1 MNFLTSDLTDQV
13 ALVTGATGELGRVIA
28 RTLAERGAD
37 IAVHYHSNAAKAA
50 ELADEITALGRRSFA
65 VPGDVSDRESV
76 AAMKGAIEDAL
87 STPSIVVL
95 NAVSKYNWKPVL
107 EQPLDDFEDQF
118 RSCVAQT
125 VLVTQA
131 FVPAMVAR
139 GSGRIIGI
147 SSEAALQ
154 CYTLHSAYAA
164 GKRGTDGVLR
174 CLAREVG
181 PHGVTVNQIAPGWVV
196 TDKDRRAGEEH
207 HSGYESAVPLRRR
220 GEDID
225 IAAAVAFL
233 ASEQARFIT
242 GAFLP
247 VCGGNVMV
255 GI

>member
-1 MNFLTSDLTDQV
+1 MTIHLSGQT
-13 ALVTGATGELGRVIA
+13 ALITGATGELGRVIA
-28 RTLAERGAD
+28 RTLAECGAD
-37 IAVHYHSNAAKAA
+37 IAVHYHSNADKAA
-50 ELADEITALGRRSFA
+50 ELCAEIEGMGRRALA
-65 VPGDVSDRESV
+65 VQADVSNAQSV
-76 AAMKGAIEDAL
+76 AAMRAAIEEKLGAP
-87 STPSIVVL
+87 TIVVL
-95 NAVSKYNWKPVL
+95 NAVSKYDWKPVL
-107 EQPLDDFEDQF
+107 EQPLKDFEDQF

-139 GSGRIIGI
+139 GSGRILGI

-164 GKRGTDGVLR
+164 GKRGMDGVLR

-196 TDKDRRAGEEH
+196 TDKDREAGKESH
-207 HSGYESAVPLRRR
+207 PGYESAVPLRRR
-220 GEDID
+220 GADTD
-225 IAAAVAFL
+225 IAHAVTFL
-233 ASEQARFIT
+233 ASEQAGFIT

>member
-1 MNFLTSDLTDQV
+1 MTINLSGQT
-13 ALVTGATGELGRVIA
+13 ALVTGASGDLGRVIS
-28 RTLAERGAD
+28 RSLAQCGAD
-37 IAVHYHSNAAKAA
+37 IAVHYHSNADNAA
-50 ELADEITALGRRSFA
+50 SLVAEIEGLGRRAHSVQA
-65 VPGDVSDRESV
+65 DVSDRESV
-76 AAMKGAIEDAL
+76 AAMRAAIEDTL
-87 STPSIVVL
+87 GSPNIVVL
-95 NAVSKYNWKPVL
+95 NAVSKYTWKPAL
-107 EQPLDDFEDQF
+107 EQPLEDFEDQF

-131 FVPAMVAR
+131 FAPAMVAR

-164 GKRGTDGVLR
+164 GKRGMDGVLR

-196 TDKDRRAGEEH
+196 TDRDREAGKEVHE
-207 HSGYESAVPLRRR
+207 GYASAVPLRRR
-220 GEDID
+220 GDDTD
-225 IAAAVAFL
+225 IAHAVTFL
-233 ASEQARFIT
+233 ASEQAGFIT

>member
-1 MNFLTSDLTDQV
+1 MTSLTQDLSGEI
-13 ALVTGATGELGRVIA
+13 ALVTGATGELGRVIV

-37 IAVHYHSNAAKAA
+37 IALHYHSNADKAA
-50 ELADEITALGRRSFA
+50 ELRAEIDRMGRRSFA
-65 VPGDVSDRESV
+65 VRADVSDRASV
-76 AAMKGAIEDAL
+76 ASLCAAIGDAL
-87 STPSIVVL
+87 GAPSIVVL
-95 NAVSKYNWKPVL
+95 NAVSKYTWKPAL
-107 EQPLDDFEDQF
+107 EQPLEDFEDQF

-131 FVPAMVAR
+131 FAPAMIAR

-164 GKRGTDGVLR
+164 GKRGMDGVLR

-181 PHGVTVNQIAPGWVV
+181 PHGVTVNQVAPGWVV
-196 TDKDRRAGEEH
+196 TDKDRESGQDQGE
-207 HSGYESAVPLRRR
+207 GYASAVPLRRR

-255 GI
+255 GV

>member
-1 MNFLTSDLTDQV
+1 MSTLSSDLTGHV
-13 ALVTGATGELGRVIA
+13 ALVTGATGELGRVLV

-37 IAVHYHSNAAKAA
+37 IAVHFHSNASKAA
-50 ELADEITALGRRSFA
+50 ELVAEIDNTGRRSFA
-65 VPGDVSDRESV
+65 VQGDVSDVESV
-76 AAMKGAIEDAL
+76 AAMRAAIEEKLGAPD
-87 STPSIVVL
+87 IVVL
-95 NAVSKYNWKPVL
+95 NAVSKYTWKPVL
-107 EQPLDDFEDQF
+107 EQPLADFEDQF
-118 RSCVAQT
+118 RSCVAQA
-125 VLVTQA
+125 VLVSQA
-131 FVPAMVAR
+131 FAPAMVAR
-139 GSGRIIGI
+139 GSGRIIAI

-164 GKRGTDGVLR
+164 GKRGMDGVLR

-196 TDKDRRAGEEH
+196 TDKDREAGKEQHE
-207 HSGYESAVPLRRR
+207 GYASAVPLRRR

>member
-1 MNFLTSDLTDQV
+1 MTSLTQDLSGQV

-37 IAVHYHSNAAKAA
+37 IALHYHSNADKAV
-50 ELADEITALGRRSFA
+50 ELCVEIMGMGRRSH
-65 VPGDVSDRESV
+65 VVQGDVSDRESI
-76 AAMKGAIEDAL
+76 AAMRSAIEDTL
-87 STPSIVVL
+87 STPNIVVL
-95 NAVSKYNWKPVL
+95 NAVSKYTWKPVL
-107 EQPLDDFEDQF
+107 EQPLEDFEDQF
-118 RSCVAQT
+118 RSCVAQA

-164 GKRGTDGVLR
+164 GKRGMDGFLR

-196 TDKDRRAGEEH
+196 TDKDREAGKESH
-207 HSGYESAVPLRRR
+207 PGYESAVPLRRR

>member
-1 MNFLTSDLTDQV
+1 MNSLTQDLSGQI

-28 RTLAERGAD
+28 HTLAERGAD
-37 IAVHYHSNAAKAA
+37 IAVHYHSNANTAVELCA
-50 ELADEITALGRRSFA
+50 EIDGMGRRSLA
-65 VPGDVSDRESV
+65 VQADVSDREAV
-76 AAMKGAIEDAL
+76 AAMHAAIEEKLGA
-87 STPSIVVL
+87 PGIVVL
-95 NAVSKYNWKPVL
+95 NAVSKYTWTPVL

-125 VLVTQA
+125 VLITQA
-131 FVPAMVAR
+131 FAPAMVAR
-139 GSGRIIGI
+139 GTGRIIGI

-164 GKRGTDGVLR
+164 GKRGMDGVLR

-196 TDKDRRAGEEH
+196 TDKDREAGKESH
-207 HSGYESAVPLRRR
+207 PGYESAVPLRRR

>member
-1 MNFLTSDLTDQV
+1 M
-13 ALVTGATGELGRVIA
+13 TGATGELGRVLTL
-28 RTLAERGAD
+28 TLAERGAD
-37 IAVHYHSNAAKAA
+37 IVVHYHANAAKARELCD
-50 ELADEITALGRRSFA
+50 ELANMGRRSLA
-65 VPGDVSDRESV
+65 VQCDVSNRESV
-76 AAMKGAIEDAL
+76 SAMREAIEAELGAPD
-87 STPSIVVL
+87 IVVL
-95 NAVSKYNWKPVL
+95 NAVSKYTWKPVL
-107 EQPLDDFEDQF
+107 EQPLEDFEDQF
-118 RSCVAQT
+118 RSCVAQA
-125 VLVTQA
+125 VLVSQA
-131 FVPAMVAR
+131 FAPAMVAR
-139 GSGRIIGI
+139 NGGRIIAI

-164 GKRGTDGVLR
+164 GKRGMDGVLR

-196 TDKDRRAGEEH
+196 TDKDREAGQEVHE
-207 HSGYESAVPLRRR
+207 GYASAVPLRRR
-220 GEDID
+220 GEDRD

>member
-1 MNFLTSDLTDQV
+1 
-13 ALVTGATGELGRVIA
+13 
-28 RTLAERGAD
+28 
-37 IAVHYHSNAAKAA
+37 
-50 ELADEITALGRRSFA
+50 
-65 VPGDVSDRESV
+65 
-76 AAMKGAIEDAL
+76 
-87 STPSIVVL
+87 L
-95 NAVSKYNWKPVL
+95 NAVSKVHWKPVL
-107 EQPLDDFEDQF
+107 EQPLEDFEDQF

-147 SSEAALQ
+147 STEAALQ

-164 GKRGTDGVLR
+164 GKRGMDGVLR

-181 PHGVTVNQIAPGWVV
+181 PHGVTVNQIAPGWVI
-196 TDKDRRAGEEH
+196 TDKDREAGKESH
-207 HSGYESAVPLRRR
+207 PGYESAVPLRRR

-255 GI
+255 GFRSVAQSQTRVCIRTNRQL

>member
-1 MNFLTSDLTDQV
+1 MSTLSSDLTGHV
-13 ALVTGATGELGRVIA
+13 ALITGATGELGRVLV

-37 IAVHYHSNAAKAA
+37 IAVHFHSNASKAA
-50 ELADEITALGRRSFA
+50 ELVAEIDNTGRRSFA
-65 VPGDVSDRESV
+65 VQGDVSDVESV
-76 AAMKGAIEDAL
+76 SAMRAAIEEKLGAPD
-87 STPSIVVL
+87 IVVL
-95 NAVSKYNWKPVL
+95 NAVSKYTWKPVL
-107 EQPLDDFEDQF
+107 EQPLADFEDQF
-118 RSCVAQT
+118 RSCVAQA
-125 VLVTQA
+125 VLVSQA
-131 FVPAMVAR
+131 FAPAMVAR
-139 GSGRIIGI
+139 GSGRIIAI

-164 GKRGTDGVLR
+164 GKRGMDGVLR

-196 TDKDRRAGEEH
+196 TDKDREAGKEQHE
-207 HSGYESAVPLRRR
+207 GYASAVPLRRR

>member
-1 MNFLTSDLTDQV
+1 MFIDLSGKV

-28 RTLAERGAD
+28 TTLARSGAD
-37 IAVHYHSNAAKAA
+37 VAVYFHSNTGKAA
-50 ELADEITALGRRSFA
+50 EISAQIEFLGRRALGVQCDISNA
-65 VPGDVSDRESV
+65 ESV
-76 AAMKGAIEDAL
+76 RSMRDAVECSLGA
-87 STPSIVVL
+87 PGIVVL
-95 NAVSKYNWKPVL
+95 NAVSKYAWKPVL
-107 EQPLDDFEDQF
+107 EQPLEDFEDQF

-125 VLVTQA
+125 VLMTQA
-131 FVPAMVAR
+131 FAPAMVRR

-164 GKRGTDGVLR
+164 GKRGMDGVLR

-181 PHGVTVNQIAPGWVV
+181 PHGVTVNQIAPGWMI
-196 TDKDRRAGEEH
+196 TDKDREAGKESH
-207 HSGYESAVPLRRR
+207 PGYESAVPLRRR
-220 GEDID
+220 GEDTD

>member
-1 MNFLTSDLTDQV
+1 MTSLSQDLSGQV

-37 IAVHYHSNAAKAA
+37 LALHFHSNATKAA
-50 ELADEITALGRRSFA
+50 ELCAEIDGMGRRSFA
-65 VPGDVSDRESV
+65 VQGDVTDRESV
-76 AAMKGAIEDAL
+76 AAMRRAIEDAL
-87 STPSIVVL
+87 STPNILVL
-95 NAVSKYNWKPVL
+95 NAVSKYTWTPVL
-107 EQPLDDFEDQF
+107 EQPLEDFEDQF

-147 SSEAALQ
+147 STEAALQ

-164 GKRGTDGVLR
+164 GKRGMDGVLR

-181 PHGVTVNQIAPGWVV
+181 PHGVTVNQIAPGWVI
-196 TDKDRRAGEEH
+196 TDKDREAGKESH
-207 HSGYESAVPLRRR
+207 PGYESAVPLRRR

>member
-1 MNFLTSDLTDQV
+1 MSTLSSNLIGQV
-13 ALVTGATGELGRVIA
+13 ALVTGATGELGRVIVQ
-28 RTLAERGAD
+28 TLAERGAD
-37 IAVHYHSNAAKAA
+37 IAVHFHSNASKADALVA
-50 ELADEITALGRRSFA
+50 EIEGIGRRALA
-65 VPGDVSDRESV
+65 VQCDVSNAEAVS
-76 AAMKGAIEDAL
+76 AMRAAIEEKLGA
-87 STPSIVVL
+87 PHIVVL
-95 NAVSKYNWKPVL
+95 NAVSKYDWKPVL
-107 EQPLDDFEDQF
+107 EQPLEDFEDQF

-125 VLVTQA
+125 VLVSQA
-131 FVPAMVAR
+131 FAPAMVAR
-139 GSGRIIGI
+139 GGGRVIAI

-154 CYTLHSAYAA
+154 CYTLHSAYAS
-164 GKRGTDGVLR
+164 GKRGMDGVLR

-181 PHGVTVNQIAPGWVV
+181 PHGVTVNQIAPGWMI
-196 TDKDRRAGEEH
+196 TDKDREAGKEVHE
-207 HSGYESAVPLRRR
+207 GYASAVPLRRR

>member
-1 MNFLTSDLTDQV
+1 MIINLSGKV
-13 ALVTGATGELGRVIA
+13 ALITGATGELGRVIA
-28 RTLAERGAD
+28 QTLAECGAD
-37 IAVHYHSNAAKAA
+37 IAVHFHANGDKAT
-50 ELADEITALGRRSFA
+50 EISERIVGMGRRA
-65 VPGDVSDRESV
+65 VAVQGDVSDRESV
-76 AAMKGAIEDAL
+76 RLMRAKIEESLGAPD
-87 STPSIVVL
+87 IVVL
-95 NAVSKYNWKPVL
+95 NAVSKYTWKPVL
-107 EQPLDDFEDQF
+107 EQPLEDFEDQF

-131 FVPAMVAR
+131 FAPAMVAR
-139 GSGRIIGI
+139 GGGRIIGI

-164 GKRGTDGVLR
+164 GKRGMDGVLR

-181 PHGVTVNQIAPGWVV
+181 PAGVTVNQVAPGWMI
-196 TDKDRRAGEEH
+196 TDKDREAGKES

-220 GEDID
+220 GEDTD

-247 VCGGNVMV
+247 VCGGNVMP

>member
-1 MNFLTSDLTDQV
+1 MNLLSSDLTGQV
-13 ALVTGATGELGRVIA
+13 ALVTGATGELGAVIA
-28 RTLAERGAD
+28 RTLAVRGAD
-37 IAVHYHSNAAKAA
+37 IAVHYHANADKAAKLCA
-50 ELADEITALGRRSFA
+50 ELTATGRRSVA
-65 VPGDVSDRESV
+65 VQADISNRDSV
-76 AAMKGAIEDAL
+76 AAMQSGIEAEL
-87 STPSIVVL
+87 GKPSIVVL
-95 NAVSKYNWKPVL
+95 NAVSKYDWKPVL
-107 EQPLDDFEDQF
+107 EQPLEDFQNQF
-118 RSCVAQT
+118 DSCVAQT

-131 FVPAMVAR
+131 FAPAMVAR
-139 GSGRIIGI
+139 GGGRIIGI

-164 GKRGTDGVLR
+164 GKRGMDGVLR

-196 TDKDRRAGEEH
+196 TDKDREAGKEVHE
-207 HSGYESAVPLRRR
+207 GYASAVPLRRR

>member
-1 MNFLTSDLTDQV
+1 MTSLTQDLTGQI
-13 ALVTGATGELGRVIA
+13 ALVTGATGELGHVIA

-37 IAVHYHSNAAKAA
+37 IALQYHSNANKAA
-50 ELADEITALGRRSFA
+50 ELRAEIDGIGRRSFA
-65 VPGDVSDRESV
+65 VQGDVSNRASV
-76 AAMKGAIEDAL
+76 AAMCAAVGDAL
-87 STPSIVVL
+87 GAPNIVVL
-95 NAVSKYNWKPVL
+95 NAVSKYIWKPAL
-107 EQPLDDFEDQF
+107 EQPLEDFEDQF

-131 FVPAMVAR
+131 FAPAMVAR

-164 GKRGTDGVLR
+164 GKRGMDGVLR

-181 PHGVTVNQIAPGWVV
+181 PHGVTVNQVAPGWVV
-196 TDKDRRAGEEH
+196 TDKDRQSGKEPGE
-207 HSGYESAVPLRRR
+207 GYASAVPLRRR